1 MSAKYVIIVLF
12 LFVIAA
18 VSDIFLNQLSYSLD
32 ANTTLKSLRP
42 YYSKYGSILSPILA
56 AVTVLIVFF
65 INNILFKIMF
75 GNFLPTT
82 SMQTVWFFVMAI
94 ILGILADVVIDR
106 FKVFGTSLN
115 EYYSLPFSYMW
126 GFLAYLFALIGSFI
140 GYKIAIV
147 LIR

>member
-1 MSAKYVIIVLF
+1 
-12 LFVIAA
+12 
-18 VSDIFLNQLSYSLD
+18 
-32 ANTTLKSLRP
+32 
-42 YYSKYGSILSPILA
+42 
-56 AVTVLIVFF
+56 
-65 INNILFKIMF
+65 MF